1 MNASTTYGR
10 RAAVA
15 ILIAASLSI
24 QAVFADTLEVTE
36 RRITSST
43 SYETTPTLGNDGT
56 TDLVVFTLRQVLAG
70 GLLGGGS
77 IWYQPLVGGVPSGLP
92 TQVTVTSEADDQLND
107 VSGDWIVFTS
117 YDSVSSNSGS
127 IVLYQISSPEESYE
141 IATATI
147 ILEPKIHGSRVVW
160 REGGTF
166 SAMVKYYELGWLGTA
181 ITPRTLAGPVPPTF
195 DIQIGDRFAVW
206 AELDGDYDIYAYDFS
221 MMREIPVT
229 DTAGINER
237 NPGTSGAWI
246 VWEQDSSSIEA
257 MHMDTGE
264 RISLSNGA
272 GNYNPTIDG
281 DLIAWKTDVA
291 GNDDVW
297 VYRRSE
303 GESYAVTSDGDDQ
316 YLVDVFGNMVAYVDM
331 SGGSED
337 VYVATLEFI
346 PDDPCADLGG
356 DTDGDGVCDDA
367 DNCPLV
373 ANPDQLDGNGDDIG
387 DACADTPN
395 LAIELTHSP
404 AQPTAA
410 DLITF
415 TATVSNIGDAAA
427 GPSSLLLDI
436 GGEHPGK
443 AFEVPGLQPG
453 DSYPVERQ
461 MVLIAQNYINNAYAD
476 AGDVI
481 FEISESDNH
490 AVDAFT
496 VIPAQVPEIAVCPD
510 TVDFGQVELGEAAT
524 VIVTVTNLGDGTL
537 VLHEVGLSNALAFSL
552 EPLSLPLQVATNATA
567 DLVLT
572 FAPTS
577 EAMYMTE
584 LGILS
589 NDGAET
595 FVSVAIQG
603 EGVVT
608 AIPPAE
614 QIADILAFIES
625 SVAAGTL
632 AGDGPGKSAENRL
645 GALKNMIEAAGE
657 DIALG
662 DIESAC
668 EQLSSAYRRT
678 DGLSPPPD
686 FVIGPAANELAEQIT
701 ELQASLNCSG

>member
-221 MMREIPVT
+221 MMAEIPVT

-281 DLIAWKTDVA
+281 DLIAWETDVA
-291 GNDDVW
+291 GNLDVW

-303 GESYAVTSDGDDQ
+303 GESYEVTALRPGNDQ
-316 YLVDVFGNMVAYVDM
+316 YLNDVFGNMVAYVDM

-337 VYVATLEFI
+337 IYVATLEFI

-356 DTDGDGVCDDA
+356 DADGDGVCDDN

-373 ANPDQLDGNGDDIG
+373 ANPSQANSDNDGLG
-387 DACADTPN
+387 DACDNCPIADNPIQACSDNTDCIGESN
-395 LAIELTHSP
+395 TCLVSTGFCS
-404 AQPTAA
+404 AQNDNDGDGAGDFCDLDDDNDEIPDVDDNCPLVANGDQA
-410 DLITF
+410 DADSDGLGDVCDDTF
-415 TATVSNIGDAAA
+415 TNSTVVTEIISAGNAAVEIITNLNPPGGNGLIAKLTGEDGVTTKVDAAVSAYEA
-427 GPSSLLLDI
+427 GAIDVQTYLSELHSALD
-436 GGEHPGK
+436 K
-443 AFEVPGLQPG
+443 L
-453 DSYPVERQ
+453 
-461 MVLIAQNYINNAYAD
+461 
-476 AGDVI
+476 
-481 FEISESDNH
+481 
-490 AVDAFT
+490 DAFDN
-496 VIPAQVPEIAVCPD
+496 Q
-510 TVDFGQVELGEAAT
+510 LAAKAR
-524 VIVTVTNLGDGTL
+524 NG
-537 VLHEVGLSNALAFSL
+537 
-552 EPLSLPLQVATNATA
+552 
-567 DLVLT
+567 
-572 FAPTS
+572 
-577 EAMYMTE
+577 
-584 LGILS
+584 
-589 NDGAET
+589 
-595 FVSVAIQG
+595 
-603 EGVVT
+603 
-608 AIPPAE
+608 
-614 QIADILAFIES
+614 QIAD
-625 SVAAGTL
+625 
-632 AGDGPGKSAENRL
+632 P
-645 GALKNMIEAAGE
+645 EAT
-657 DIALG
+657 
-662 DIESAC
+662 
-668 EQLSSAYRRT
+668 QLT
-678 DGLSPPPD
+678 GLSALIRQAIND
-686 FVIGPAANELAEQIT
+686 LIAN
-701 ELQASLNCSG
+701 ASP